1 MRYLYAAI
9 TLLLGLV
16 LLGLGISQL
25 TAEDQEPLQTE
36 GAQDAPFTVVT
47 DGIIDTEAGR
57 DEITIE
63 AEGEYSLAVARTYDI
78 EAWIGDAAFNRV
90 TGIAEGDEGES
101 ARIEA
106 EHVGG
111 EAQAPNPEGSDLWV
125 ATESTEGDLLYRWN
139 APDESGDWSMVLFR
153 DGEEPA
159 PTAISMEQTDTQS
172 QVMGIVLLIGGGL
185 LTLVALGLFYWA
197 AGSRRKNQRPEDD
210 DAPKDP
216 ETEDP
221 MTDTADTD
229 SAAATEHD
237 PATGTDDAG
246 STGRTSFTSLTRTA
260 FSGLAAVLLG
270 AGGAIGLTGPAHAQ
284 ATDDADETQEQ
295 EDADQEDSEEQEDP
309 EEADAPDAEDL
320 EGETDEDVEVEE
332 EIPAEGYSVLLSS
345 QLEDILADVAEVV
358 ETGDADQDAELLEDR
373 VAGDALSSR
382 EIAYRNHDLVDA
394 ELPAPIGTEVLSA
407 AVTSD
412 QEFPRQAMVIAEHPE
427 GEVPQI
433 LVLEQESP
441 RENYKLVH
449 TSMMA
454 PGTEFPS
461 LSAEQ
466 GGTEPLEADS
476 EVDGMTPEQA
486 VSGTA
491 EYFTDSNHEFGE
503 GMADSVYI
511 DSLHQ
516 YYEDLAEAAD
526 DTEVSFPEPQT
537 NEDITALELP
547 DGSTVVAG
555 SFEMVMQMAPLEDGD
570 TIFLE
575 HDLVSELV
583 GTDWTTFPTE
593 IFTVESVVLHL
604 PAEDSDEDVVLLG
617 VHDIV
622 EDASIDTPEWFDG
635 YDGD

>member
-25 TAEDQEPLQTE
+25 NAADQEPLQAE

-47 DGIIDTEAGR
+47 DGIIDAEAGR

-63 AEGEYSLAVARTYDI
+63 AEGEYTLAVARTYDI
-78 EAWIGDAAFNRV
+78 EAWIGDAAYNRV
-90 TGIAEGDEGES
+90 TGVAEGGEGEPAS
-101 ARIEA
+101 LEA
-106 EHVGG
+106 EFVEG
-111 EAQAPNPEGSDLWV
+111 EAQAPDPQGSDLWV
-125 ATESTEGDLLYRWN
+125 ATESTDGDLLYRWN
-139 APDESGDWSMVLFR
+139 APDESGDWALVIFR

-159 PTAISMEQTDTQS
+159 PTAISMEQTETQS
-172 QVMGIVLLIGGGL
+172 QVLAIVLLVGGGL
-185 LTLVALGLFYWA
+185 LILAALGLFYWA
-197 AGSRRKNQRPEDD
+197 ARSNRKNQGADD
-210 DAPKDP
+210 DAPQAP

-221 MTDTADTD
+221 MTDPAETD
-229 SAAATEHD
+229 SAASTDHGSA
-237 PATGTDDAG
+237 AGGDDAD
-246 STGRTSFTSLTRTA
+246 STGRTSFTGMSRTA

-270 AGGAIGLTGPAHAQ
+270 AGGAIGLTGPAHAAEQ
-284 ATDDADETQEQ
+284 TAGEAEETAEQ
-295 EDADQEDSEEQEDP
+295 EGAEQEEP
-309 EEADAPDAEDL
+309 EEADAPDAEEL
-320 EGETDEDVEVEE
+320 EGETDEDTEVQE

-345 QLEDILADVAEVV
+345 QLEDILADIAEVV
-358 ETGDADQDAELLEDR
+358 ETGDAEQDAELLQDR
-373 VAGDALSSR
+373 VAGQALNSR
-382 EIAYRNHDLVDA
+382 ETAYRNHDLVEA
-394 ELPAPIGTEVLSA
+394 ELPAPISTEVLSA
-407 AVTSD
+407 AVTSGQD
-412 QEFPRQAMVIAEHPE
+412 FPRQALVVTDHPE
-427 GEVPQI
+427 AEVPQI

-461 LSAEQ
+461 LSPEQ
-466 GGTEPLEADS
+466 GGTEP
-476 EVDGMTPEQA
+476 VDAESDIGGLTPQEA

-491 EYFTDSNHEFGE
+491 EYFTDSDHDFGDA
-503 GMADSVYI
+503 MAESVYI

-516 YYEDLAEAAD
+516 YYDDLAEAAD
-526 DTEVSFPEPQT
+526 DTEVSFPEPQI
-537 NEDITALELP
+537 NENVTSLELP

-555 SFEMVMQMAPLEDGD
+555 SFDMVMQMAPLQDGD
-570 TIFLE
+570 TIFLD
-575 HDLVSELV
+575 HDLVAELV

-593 IFTVESVVLHL
+593 IFTTESVVLHV